1 MNHETNHETDNEVH
15 NDDMPVGRILNRR
28 ELLALVG
35 AAGIVTL
42 VGCGGGSST
51 TSTTGATGTTST
63 TTSGVTSTG
72 AASETGSGG
81 TTTTSGGSG
90 TTSSGSMNVV
100 VTPAVTEGPFFVDEN
115 LNRSNLVTGTTRAS
129 VINGLPLILNVSAY
143 TISNS
148 VATPLSGAHI
158 DIWHA
163 DAIGTYSDESNG
175 GIQSENT
182 KGQTWLR
189 GYQVTDANGA
199 VSVTTIYPGW
209 YQGRAIHIHF
219 KVRTYDASGN
229 KTHEFTSQFFID
241 DTLSDTVLANAPYNT
256 RGTRQVRNAND
267 SVYSA
272 KETDGT
278 TVGSHLMLTLT
289 KNSSGSGYTGAFS
302 IGLVL
307 S

>member
-1 MNHETNHETDNEVH
+1 MNHETNHETDHEVH
-15 NDDMPVGRILNRR
+15 DDDMPVGRILNRR

-51 TSTTGATGTTST
+51 TSATGTTGTTST
-63 TTSGVTSTG
+63 TTSGVTSAG
-72 AASETGSGG
+72 AAGETITSG

-90 TTSSGSMNVV
+90 TTASGNMNVV

-115 LNRSNLVTGTTRAS
+115 LNRSDLVSNTTRIS
-129 VINGLPLILNVSAY
+129 VVNGLPLTLQAAVY
-143 TISNS
+143 TISGS
-148 VATPLSGAHI
+148 VATPLSGAHV
-158 DIWHA
+158 DIWHC
-163 DAIGTYSDESNG
+163 DTKGTYSDESAS
-175 GIQSENT
+175 QLQTEST

-199 VSVTTIYPGW
+199 VGFSTIYPI
-209 YQGRAIHIHF
+209 YYNGRTAHIHF
-219 KVRTYDASGN
+219 KIRTYDTSGN
-229 KTHEFTSQFFID
+229 KTHEFTSQFFFD
-241 DTLSDTVLANAPYNT
+241 DTISDTVFASVPYNT
-256 RGTRQVRNAND
+256 TTIQRTRNAND

-289 KNSSGSGYTGAFS
+289 KNSSGSGYTGTFS